1 MTHSHYFTHSR
12 STGHS
17 DSIVQE
23 DQPGKMP
30 DNLPDNNL
38 PDNNLPDELND
49 SDFPFVVEHLCE
61 GQGTGGTFRPAA
73 RLLLTS
79 ALRTSGLWA
88 ALPAEELRDLVLMLT
103 FLTPNGRIHPTLPEL
118 AEAMHASHVKARARM
133 LRLTR
138 RPWQGQPLVREL
150 TRPSGLDA
158 YLPATSLMQARQG
171 PQEATLAAPQAM
183 PEPRAG
189 REALVAHSR
198 ARYAA
203 PRAEVEADIARRM
216 GWGPPAFEDDPPEVA
231 GQKQRLYERLSGQ
244 GMTKA
249 QALDVLGRFDL
260 GIVGHQLDW
269 IPHRGA
275 KNPAR
280 YLMAAIENNY
290 EAPMAVR
297 QANLA
302 AQANLAEQE
311 SSEEQASLTEQESLA
326 EADAPSSHLP

>member
-1 MTHSHYFTHSR
+1 MTYSH

-17 DSIVQE
+17 YHARQE
-23 DQPGKMP
+23 SLP
-30 DNLPDNNL
+30 DNLADNNL
-38 PDNNLPDELND
+38 PDSN
-49 SDFPFVVEHLCE
+49 FPFVVEHLHE

-88 ALPAEELRDLVLMLT
+88 ALTAEELRDLVLMLT

-118 AEAMHASHVKARARM
+118 AEAMHASHAKARARM
-133 LRLTR
+133 LHLTR
-138 RPWQGQPLVREL
+138 RLWQGQPLVREL
-150 TRPSGLDA
+150 TRPNGLDA
-158 YLPATSLMQARQG
+158 YLPATSLLQARQE
-171 PQEATLAAPQAM
+171 PQEATVTAPQASS
-183 PEPRAG
+183 EPRAG
-189 REALVAHSR
+189 REALIAHSR

-216 GWGPPAFEDDPPEVA
+216 GWGPPAFDEDPPEVA

-260 GIVGHQLDW
+260 GLVGHQLDW

-290 EAPMAVR
+290 EAPVAVR
-297 QANLA
+297 QASLITQASLA
-302 AQANLAEQE
+302 EQTNLAEHE
-311 SSEEQASLTEQESLA
+311 VLEEQASLTEQESLA
-326 EADAPSSHLP
+326 DADAPTSNLL

>member
-1 MTHSHYFTHSR
+1 MTHSHYFTHSH
-12 STGHS
+12 SIGHFH
-17 DSIVQE
+17 SIVQE

-30 DNLPDNNL
+30 DNLPDKVD
-38 PDNNLPDELND
+38 DNNLDDKLID
-49 SDFPFVVEHLCE
+49 RDFPFVVEHLRE

-73 RLLLTS
+73 RLLLTP
-79 ALRTSGLWA
+79 ALRISGLWA

-118 AEAMHASHVKARARM
+118 AEAMHASHAKARARM

-158 YLPATSLMQARQG
+158 YLPATSLLQARQG
-171 PQEATLAAPQAM
+171 PQEVTVTVPQALT
-183 PEPRAG
+183 EPRAG
-189 REALVAHSR
+189 REALIAHSR

-216 GWGPPAFEDDPPEVA
+216 GWGPPAFEDDTPEVA
-231 GQKQRLYERLSGQ
+231 GQKQRLYERLSEQ

-260 GIVGHQLDW
+260 GLVGRQLDW

-297 QANLA
+297 QA
-302 AQANLAEQE
+302 
-311 SSEEQASLTEQESLA
+311 SLTERTNLT
-326 EADAPSSHLP
+326 EADMPASHLP

>member
-1 MTHSHYFTHSR
+1 MTHSYYFTHSR
-12 STGHS
+12 STSHS
-17 DSIVQE
+17 HSIVQE

-30 DNLPDNNL
+30 DNLPDEL
-38 PDNNLPDELND
+38 DDNNLRDKLDD
-49 SDFPFVVEHLCE
+49 SDFPFVVEHLRE

-73 RLLLTS
+73 HLRLTP

-88 ALPAEELRDLVLMLT
+88 ALPAEEMRDLVLMLT

-118 AEAMHASHVKARARM
+118 AEAMNASQTKARARM
-133 LRLTR
+133 LCLTR

-158 YLPATSLMQARQG
+158 YLPATSLLQARQG
-171 PQEATLAAPQAM
+171 PQEATVTVPQALL
-183 PEPRAG
+183 EPRAG

-231 GQKQRLYERLSGQ
+231 GQKQRLYERLSEQ

-249 QALDVLGRFDL
+249 QAMDVLGRFDL
-260 GIVGHQLDW
+260 DVVSRQLDW
-269 IPHRGA
+269 MPHRGA

-290 EAPMAVR
+290 EAPVAVR

-311 SSEEQASLTEQESLA
+311 SSEEQASLTEQESLT
-326 EADAPSSHLP
+326 EADAPASHLP